1 MVKHDQIEPTV
12 DGLCYPV
19 GASAFAAEWW
29 EGKEAPEGALGVVV
43 QRFCQVKWK
52 GNLSVGAVDGWLR

>member
-1 MVKHDQIEPTV
+1 M
-12 DGLCYPV
+12 YRV
-19 GASAFAAEWW
+19 GGPIADSA
-29 EGKEAPEGALGVVV
+29 VVV